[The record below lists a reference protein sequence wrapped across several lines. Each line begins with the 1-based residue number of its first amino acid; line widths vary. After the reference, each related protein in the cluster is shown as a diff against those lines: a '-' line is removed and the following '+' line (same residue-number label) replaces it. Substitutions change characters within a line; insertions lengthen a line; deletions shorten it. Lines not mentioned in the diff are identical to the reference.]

1 VATINKTNGEKTM
14 NKIFKPRMILTDV
27 ETNTLRR
34 LVPGCIEARNTLGK
48 ACYLGALGSQRL
60 TPPKS
65 TGFRSR
71 AAALVAV
78 QREIDHELKNRGIIR
93 VGIDVLGETS
103 RG

>member
-1 VATINKTNGEKTM
+1 MGKV
-14 NKIFKPRMILTDV
+14 FRPRLILTDI

-48 ACYLGALGSQRL
+48 ACYVGVLGSQRL

-71 AAALVAV
+71 TAALVAV

-93 VGIDVLGETS
+93 VDIDVFCETS

>member
-1 VATINKTNGEKTM
+1 MT
-14 NKIFKPRMILTDV
+14 
-27 ETNTLRR
+27 
-34 LVPGCIEARNTLGK
+34 AR
-48 ACYLGALGSQRL
+48 AALFAMGGSQRL

-93 VGIDVLGETS
+93 VGIDVFGETS